1 MIVNETLTII
11 KGRRSI
17 RSFKDEQIKEEELQA
32 VLEAG
37 LYAPNAG
44 DQAWHFTVVQN
55 KDLLDRLNLA
65 AKEAAKGMNI
75 GQLSALGNNVKFNCL
90 YGAPTLI
97 IVSGNE
103 QQAPMPLDA
112 DCAAATQNLLLAAE
126 SIGLGSCWIF
136 FVLLAFNSPQ
146 GLELRKALKIPEGY
160 RPYSSAVLGYR
171 KVATVNVPDRKPN
184 LITYIR

>member
-1 MIVNETLTII
+1 MICNETLKII
-11 KGRRSI
+11 KQRRSI
-17 RSFKDEQIKEEELQA
+17 RNFKAEQITEDELQA

-55 KDLLDRLNLA
+55 KELLDRLNLT
-65 AKEAAKGMNI
+65 AKEAAKQMDMEH
-75 GQLSALGNNVKFNCL
+75 LAELGKDERFNCL
-90 YGAPTLI
+90 YGALTLI

-103 QQAPMPLDA
+103 QAPIPLDA
-112 DCAAATQNLLLAAE
+112 DCAAATENLLLAAE

-136 FVLLAFNSPQ
+136 FVLLAFYSRK
-146 GLELRKALKIPEGY
+146 GSALRKELKIPEGY
-160 RPYSSAVLGYR
+160 KPYYSAVFGY
-171 KVATVNVPDRKPN
+171 KKAAEVVVPDRKSN